1 MTALFVRIN
10 SHFNEKLIL
19 AKRRM
24 GIMRKIFTLFIAIIF
39 IFVLTACG
47 SDNGSKNSATPPSS
61 SGGSIS
67 DELNKNGIKSNVE
80 ITAEQAEQVALTHAG
95 VTADEAN
102 FRRTELD
109 FDDGVYKYEI
119 DFYVGITEYEYE
131 IDAKTGNIISFDKDI
146 D

>member
-47 SDNGSKNSATPPSS
+47 SANGSKNSATPPSS
-61 SGGSIS
+61 SGSSIS

-80 ITAEQAEQVALTHAG
+80 VTAEQAEQAALTHAG
-95 VTADEAN
+95 VTSAEAK
-102 FRRTELD
+102 FKRTELD
-109 FDDGVYKYEI
+109 FDDGVYKYEV

-131 IDAKTGNIISFDKDI
+131 IDAKTGNVISFDKDI